1 MDRDLSAFLVQL
13 SIAIHKS
20 ATYPPGHPL
29 VAAAVDVALKSLT
42 ELLRQRPA
50 LALGVTRTQ
59 IVIDGEGTDPTHPV
73 LRELAQRL
81 YRCQL
86 GGLSFSLGLEAE
98 ELTGALRAMSGDA
111 AGLAAADPAIW
122 PHIGLHALAFDQLR
136 LAGGEGDGG
145 EGQGGD
151 KPSRLWT
158 DLVGAALGLGT
169 DAGSHADPRLLAA
182 AIDARA
188 GERGFAQTVTR
199 QLLALSRQSRL
210 GGGQDNRLVSKQH
223 AELFA
228 TIKPETLQRLL
239 QFSPDPA
246 QREQLLVELSR
257 SMPVG
262 AVMELLRAASE
273 ANQQTISHGLLRILA
288 KLAAHAQAHQEEE
301 AQNEADDSL
310 REMVRELVGDWA
322 LKDPNPEIY
331 SEMLEGL
338 ARPPSAGASASGRQ
352 AKAGEGEEPL
362 RLVETALELGTWG
375 ASIGTAVATL
385 IEREEVPALLGLLAQ
400 SPDGDP
406 VAERLWSLLPLQG
419 ELRRALAGAEPDA
432 ALVERLLPRLG
443 LEATDPL
450 LDALAEAN
458 SRALRRRLLTWL
470 TRLGPGIG
478 PMVIARLDSPQWY
491 VLRNMLV
498 LLAGVDSWPSGFS
511 PAAHLTHADA
521 RVRREALKLALRTP
535 ELRDQ
540 AICTGL
546 TDGDELIL
554 RTALATALDA
564 CPPEAAPLLV
574 DQLESHAQPPD
585 VRLLVV
591 RVLSMLPVP
600 EARDCLVRRVQ
611 GRRRWML
618 WRRLAPKSPET
629 VAALAGLAGRWRG
642 DPAAANVLRLA
653 QSSRDPELR
662 AAAGG
667 AG

>member
-1 MDRDLSAFLVQL
+1 VDRDLSAFLVQL

-29 VAAAVDVALKSLT
+29 AAAAVDVALKSLT
-42 ELLRQRPA
+42 GLLRQRPV

-86 GGLSFSLGLEAE
+86 GGLSFSLGLNVE
-98 ELTGALRAMSGDA
+98 ELTGVLRAMSGDA
-111 AGLAAADPAIW
+111 AGLAAADPATW

-136 LAGGEGDGG
+136 LAEGEGDGGGG

-151 KPSRLWT
+151 KLSRLWT
-158 DLVGAALGLGT
+158 DLVGAALGLGSEAT
-169 DAGSHADPRLLAA
+169 THADPRLLAA

-199 QLLALSRQSRL
+199 QLLALSRQTRV
-210 GGGQDNRLVSKQH
+210 GGGQDNRMVSRQL
-223 AELFA
+223 AELLA
-228 TIKPETLQRLL
+228 SIKPETLHRLL
-239 QFSPDPA
+239 QFSPDAA

-257 SMPVG
+257 SMPVN
-262 AVMELLRAASE
+262 AVVELLRAASE

-288 KLAAHAQAHQEEE
+288 KLAAHAQSHDDE
-301 AQNEADDSL
+301 AQSEADDSL
-310 REMVRELVGDWA
+310 RDMVRELVNDWA
-322 LKDPNPEIY
+322 LKDPNPEVY
-331 SEMLEGL
+331 SDMLEGL
-338 ARPPSAGASASGRQ
+338 ARPASNAASARQ
-352 AKAGEGEEPL
+352 AKGAEAEEPL
-362 RLVETALELGTWG
+362 RLVKTALELGTWG

-400 SPDGDP
+400 TPDGDP
-406 VAERLWSLLPLQG
+406 AAEALWSLLPLQD
-419 ELRRALAGAEPDA
+419 ELRRALAGTEPDA

-443 LEATDPL
+443 LDATDPL
-450 LDALAEAN
+450 LDALAEAD

-470 TRLGPGIG
+470 THLGPGIG
-478 PMVIARLDSPQWY
+478 SMVLARLDSPHWY

-498 LLAGVDSWPSGFS
+498 LLAGMDPWPSGFS
-511 PAAHLTHADA
+511 PAAYLTNADA

-554 RTALATALDA
+554 RTALAAALDG
-564 CPPEAAPLLV
+564 CPLEAAPLLV
-574 DQLESHAQPPD
+574 DQLESHAQPAD
-585 VRLLVV
+585 ARLLLV
-591 RVLSMLPVP
+591 RVLAMLPSTT
-600 EARDCLVRRVQ
+600 ARDCLVRRVQ

-618 WRRLAPKSPET
+618 WRRLAPKSPEM
-629 VAALAGLAGRWRG
+629 VAAVAGLAGRWG
-642 DPAAANVLRLA
+642 VDPAAANVLRLA
-653 QSSRDPELR
+653 RSSRDAEVR
-662 AAAGG
+662 AAAGA

>member
-29 VAAAVDVALKSLT
+29 AAAAVDVAFKSLT
-42 ELLRQRPA
+42 ELLRRRPV

-59 IVIDGEGTDPTHPV
+59 IVIDAEGTDPTHPV

-86 GGLSFSLGLEAE
+86 GGLSFSLGLDAE
-98 ELTGALRAMSGDA
+98 ELTGVLRAMSGDA
-111 AGLAAADPAIW
+111 AGLAAADPATW

-136 LAGGEGDGG
+136 LADGEGNGGGG

-158 DLVGAALGLGT
+158 DLVGAALGLGSEAT
-169 DAGSHADPRLLAA
+169 PHADPRLLAA

-199 QLLALSRQSRL
+199 QLLALSRQTRM
-210 GGGQDNRLVSKQH
+210 GGGQDTRMVSKQL
-223 AELFA
+223 AELLA
-228 TIKPETLQRLL
+228 STKPQTLRRLL
-239 QFSPDPA
+239 QFAPDAA

-257 SMPVG
+257 SMPVN

-288 KLAAHAQAHQEEE
+288 KLAAHAQSQDDE
-301 AQNEADDSL
+301 AQSEADDSL
-310 REMVRELVGDWA
+310 RDMIRELVDDWA
-322 LKDPNPEIY
+322 LKDPNPEVY
-331 SEMLEGL
+331 SDMLEGL
-338 ARPPSAGASASGRQ
+338 ARPTSNAAARHAKGAEA
-352 AKAGEGEEPL
+352 EEPL

-375 ASIGTAVATL
+375 ASIGAAVTTL
-385 IEREEVPALLGLLAQ
+385 IEREEVPALLRLIAQ
-400 SPDGDP
+400 TPDGDP
-406 VAERLWSLLPLQG
+406 AAEALWSLLPLQG
-419 ELRRALAGAEPDA
+419 ELRRALAGTEPDA

-443 LEATDPL
+443 LDATDPL
-450 LDALAEAN
+450 LDALAEAD

-478 PMVIARLDSPQWY
+478 SMVMARLDSPHWY
-491 VLRNMLV
+491 VIRNMLV
-498 LLAGVDSWPSGFS
+498 LLTGMDPWPSGFS
-511 PAAHLTHADA
+511 PAAFLTHADA

-554 RTALATALDA
+554 RTALATALDG
-564 CPPEAAPLLV
+564 CPMEAAPLLV
-574 DQLESHAQPPD
+574 DQLESHAQPAD
-585 VRLLVV
+585 LRLLLV
-591 RVLSMLPVP
+591 RVLAMLPSTA
-600 EARDCLVRRVQ
+600 ARDCLVRRVQ

-618 WRRLAPKSPET
+618 WRRLAPKSPEM
-629 VAALAGLAGRWRG
+629 VAAVAGLAGRWG
-642 DPAAANVLRLA
+642 VDPAAANVLRLA
-653 QSSRDPELR
+653 RSSRDAEVR
-662 AAAGG
+662 AAAGT

>member
-29 VAAAVDVALKSLT
+29 AAAAVDVAFKSLT
-42 ELLRQRPA
+42 ELLRRRPV

-59 IVIDGEGTDPTHPV
+59 IVIDAEGTDPTHPV

-86 GGLSFSLGLEAE
+86 GGLSFSLGLDAE
-98 ELTGALRAMSGDA
+98 ELTGVLRAMSGDA
-111 AGLAAADPAIW
+111 AGLAAADPATW

-136 LAGGEGDGG
+136 LADGEGNGGGG

-158 DLVGAALGLGT
+158 DLVGAALGLGSEAT
-169 DAGSHADPRLLAA
+169 PHADPRLLAA

-199 QLLALSRQSRL
+199 QLLALSRQTRM
-210 GGGQDNRLVSKQH
+210 GGGQDTRMVSKLL
-223 AELFA
+223 AELLA
-228 TIKPETLQRLL
+228 STKPQTLRRLL
-239 QFSPDPA
+239 QFAPDAA

-257 SMPVG
+257 SMPVN

-288 KLAAHAQAHQEEE
+288 KLAAHAQSQDDE
-301 AQNEADDSL
+301 AQSEADDSL
-310 REMVRELVGDWA
+310 RDMIRELVDDWA
-322 LKDPNPEIY
+322 LKDPNPEVY
-331 SEMLEGL
+331 SDMLEGL
-338 ARPPSAGASASGRQ
+338 ARPTSNAAARHAKGAEA
-352 AKAGEGEEPL
+352 EEPL

-375 ASIGTAVATL
+375 ASIGAAVTTL
-385 IEREEVPALLGLLAQ
+385 IEREEVPALLRLIAQ
-400 SPDGDP
+400 TPDGDP
-406 VAERLWSLLPLQG
+406 AAEALWSLLPLQG
-419 ELRRALAGAEPDA
+419 ELRRALAGTEPDA

-443 LEATDPL
+443 LDATDPL
-450 LDALAEAN
+450 LDALAEAD

-478 PMVIARLDSPQWY
+478 SMVMARLDSPHWY

-498 LLAGVDSWPSGFS
+498 LLTGMDPWPSGFS
-511 PAAHLTHADA
+511 PAAFLTHADA

-554 RTALATALDA
+554 RTALATALDG
-564 CPPEAAPLLV
+564 CPMEAAPLLV
-574 DQLESHAQPPD
+574 DQLESHAQPAD
-585 VRLLVV
+585 LRLLLV
-591 RVLSMLPVP
+591 RVLAMLPSTA
-600 EARDCLVRRVQ
+600 ARDCLVRRVQ

-618 WRRLAPKSPET
+618 WRRLAPKSPEM
-629 VAALAGLAGRWRG
+629 VAAVAGLAGRWG
-642 DPAAANVLRLA
+642 VDPAAANVLRLA
-653 QSSRDPELR
+653 RSSRDAEVR
-662 AAAGG
+662 AAAGA

>member
-1 MDRDLSAFLVQL
+1 VDRDLSAFLVQL

-29 VAAAVDVALKSLT
+29 AAAAVGVALKSLT
-42 ELLRQRPA
+42 ELLRQRPV

-111 AGLAAADPAIW
+111 AGLAAADAATW

-136 LAGGEGDGG
+136 LAAGDGDGG
-145 EGQGGD
+145 EGPGGD
-151 KPSRLWT
+151 KLSRLWT

-182 AIDARA
+182 AINARA
-188 GERGFAQTVTR
+188 GERGFAQTVTH

-210 GGGQDNRLVSKQH
+210 GGGQENRVVSKQLG
-223 AELFA
+223 ELFVS
-228 TIKPETLQRLL
+228 IDPETLQRFLE
-239 QFSPDPA
+239 FSPDPA
-246 QREQLLVELSR
+246 QREQLLAELSR

-262 AVMELLRAASE
+262 AVIELFRAASE
-273 ANQQTISHGLLRILA
+273 ANQQTLSHGLLRILA
-288 KLAAHAQAHQEEE
+288 KLAAHAQSHQDE
-301 AQNEADDSL
+301 AQKEADDSL

-322 LKDPNPEIY
+322 LKDPNPEVY
-331 SEMLEGL
+331 SDMLEGL
-338 ARPPSAGASASGRQ
+338 ARPSSAGASASGRQ

-362 RLVETALELGTWG
+362 RLVETALELGIWG
-375 ASIGTAVATL
+375 ASIDTAVASL
-385 IEREEVPALLGLLAQ
+385 IERQEVPALLGLLSQ
-400 SPDGDP
+400 TPDGDP
-406 VAERLWSLLPLQG
+406 VAEALWSLLPLQG

-450 LDALAEAN
+450 LDALAAAN

-478 PMVIARLDSPQWY
+478 PMVMARLDSPHWY

-498 LLAGVDSWPSGFS
+498 LLAGMDQWPSGFS
-511 PAAHLTHADA
+511 PVAHLAHADA

-535 ELRDQ
+535 ELRDR

-554 RTALATALDA
+554 RTALATALDG

-574 DQLESHAQPPD
+574 QQLESHTQPAD

-591 RVLSMLPVP
+591 RVLSMLAVP
-600 EARDCLVRRVQ
+600 EARDCLVRQVQ

-629 VAALAGLAGRWRG
+629 VAALAGLAERWQG

-653 QSSRDPELR
+653 RSSRDPELR

>member
-29 VAAAVDVALKSLT
+29 AAAAVDVALKSLT
-42 ELLRQRPA
+42 ALLRQRPV

-98 ELTGALRAMSGDA
+98 ELTGVLRAMTGDA
-111 AGLAAADPAIW
+111 AGLAAADPAVW

-136 LAGGEGDGG
+136 LAEGESESG
-145 EGQGGD
+145 EQQGGD
-151 KPSRLWT
+151 KLSRLWT

-169 DAGSHADPRLLAA
+169 DASTHADPRLLAA

-199 QLLALSRQSRL
+199 QLLALSRQTRL
-210 GGGQDNRLVSKQH
+210 GGGQDNRVVSKQL
-223 AELFA
+223 AELLA
-228 TIKPETLQRLL
+228 SIRPETLHRLL

-262 AVMELLRAASE
+262 AVIELLRAASE

-288 KLAAHAQAHQEEE
+288 KLAAHAQSHDDD
-301 AQNEADDSL
+301 AQSEADDSL
-310 REMVRELVGDWA
+310 RDMVRELVGDWA
-322 LKDPNPEIY
+322 LKDPNPEVY
-331 SEMLEGL
+331 SDMLEGL

-352 AKAGEGEEPL
+352 AKGGEGDEPL

-385 IEREEVPALLGLLAQ
+385 IEQQEVPALLGLLAQ
-400 SPDGDP
+400 APDGDP
-406 VAERLWSLLPLQG
+406 AAEAIWALLPLQD
-419 ELRRALAGAEPDA
+419 ELRRALSSAEPDA

-443 LEATDPL
+443 LDATDPL
-450 LDALAEAN
+450 LDALAGAN

-470 TRLGPGIG
+470 THLGPGIG
-478 PMVIARLDSPQWY
+478 PMVMARLDSPHWY

-498 LLAGVDSWPSGFS
+498 LLGGMDPWPSGFS
-511 PAAHLTHADA
+511 PAAHLTHTDA

-554 RTALATALDA
+554 RTALAAALDG

-574 DQLESHAQPPD
+574 DQLESHTQPAD
-585 VRLLVV
+585 VRLLIV
-591 RVLSMLPVP
+591 RVLAMLPVP

-629 VAALAGLAGRWRG
+629 VAALAGLAGRWGG

-653 QSSRDPELR
+653 RSSRDAEVR
-662 AAAGG
+662 VAAGG

>member
-29 VAAAVDVALKSLT
+29 AAAAVDVAFKSLT
-42 ELLRQRPA
+42 ELLRRRPV

-59 IVIDGEGTDPTHPV
+59 IVIDAEGTDPTHPV

-86 GGLSFSLGLEAE
+86 GGLSFSLGLDAE
-98 ELTGALRAMSGDA
+98 ELTGVLRAMSGDA
-111 AGLAAADPAIW
+111 AGLAAADPATW

-136 LAGGEGDGG
+136 LADGEGNGGGG

-158 DLVGAALGLGT
+158 DLVGAALGLGSEAT
-169 DAGSHADPRLLAA
+169 PHADPRLLAA

-199 QLLALSRQSRL
+199 QLLALSRQTRM
-210 GGGQDNRLVSKQH
+210 GGGQDTRMVSKQL
-223 AELFA
+223 AELLA
-228 TIKPETLQRLL
+228 STKPQTLRRLL
-239 QFSPDPA
+239 QFAPDAA

-257 SMPVG
+257 SMPVN

-288 KLAAHAQAHQEEE
+288 KLAAHAQSQDDE
-301 AQNEADDSL
+301 AQSEADDSL
-310 REMVRELVGDWA
+310 RDMIRELVDDWA
-322 LKDPNPEIY
+322 LKDPNPEVY
-331 SEMLEGL
+331 SDMLEGL
-338 ARPPSAGASASGRQ
+338 ARPTSNAAARHAKGAEA
-352 AKAGEGEEPL
+352 EEPL

-375 ASIGTAVATL
+375 ASIGAAVTTL
-385 IEREEVPALLGLLAQ
+385 IEREEVPALLRLIAQ
-400 SPDGDP
+400 TPDGDP
-406 VAERLWSLLPLQG
+406 AAEALWSLLPLQG
-419 ELRRALAGAEPDA
+419 ELRRALAGTEPDA

-443 LEATDPL
+443 LDATDPL
-450 LDALAEAN
+450 LDALAEAD

-478 PMVIARLDSPQWY
+478 SMVMARLDSPHWY

-498 LLAGVDSWPSGFS
+498 LLTGMDPWPSGFS
-511 PAAHLTHADA
+511 PAAFLTHADA

-554 RTALATALDA
+554 RTALATALDG
-564 CPPEAAPLLV
+564 CPMEAAPLLV
-574 DQLESHAQPPD
+574 DQLESHAQPAD
-585 VRLLVV
+585 LRLLLV
-591 RVLSMLPVP
+591 RVLAMLPSTA
-600 EARDCLVRRVQ
+600 ARDCLVRRVQ

-618 WRRLAPKSPET
+618 WRRLAPKSPEM
-629 VAALAGLAGRWRG
+629 VAAVAGLAGRWG
-642 DPAAANVLRLA
+642 VDPAAANVLRLA
-653 QSSRDPELR
+653 RSSRDAEVR
-662 AAAGG
+662 AAAGT

>member
-13 SIAIHKS
+13 AIAIHKS

-29 VAAAVDVALKSLT
+29 AAAAVGVALKSLT
-42 ELLRQRPA
+42 ELLRQRPV

-98 ELTGALRAMSGDA
+98 ELTGVLRAMSGDA

-136 LAGGEGDGG
+136 LAEGDGDGG
-145 EGQGGD
+145 EGPGGD
-151 KPSRLWT
+151 KLSRLWT

-169 DAGSHADPRLLAA
+169 DAGSHANPRLLAA

-188 GERGFAQTVTR
+188 GERGFAQTVTH

-210 GGGQDNRLVSKQH
+210 GGGQENRVVSKQL

-228 TIKPETLQRLL
+228 SIKPETLHRFL
-239 QFSPDPA
+239 QFSTDPA

-257 SMPVG
+257 SMPVA
-262 AVMELLRAASE
+262 AVIELLRAASE

-288 KLAAHAQAHQEEE
+288 KLAAHAQSHQEE

-322 LKDPNPEIY
+322 LKDPNPEVY
-331 SEMLEGL
+331 SDMLEGL

-352 AKAGEGEEPL
+352 AKGGEGEEPL

-385 IEREEVPALLGLLAQ
+385 IERQEVPALLGLLAQ
-400 SPDGDP
+400 APDGDP
-406 VAERLWSLLPLQG
+406 AAEALWSLLPLQG

-443 LEATDPL
+443 LAATDPL
-450 LDALAEAN
+450 LDALAAAN

-478 PMVIARLDSPQWY
+478 PMVMARLDSPHWY
-491 VLRNMLV
+491 ILRNMLV
-498 LLAGVDSWPSGFS
+498 LLAGMDPWPSGFS
-511 PAAHLTHADA
+511 PAAHLAHADA

-554 RTALATALDA
+554 RTALATALDG

-574 DQLESHAQPPD
+574 HQLESHTQPAD

-653 QSSRDPELR
+653 RGSRDPELR
-662 AAAGG
+662 AAAGA

>member
-29 VAAAVDVALKSLT
+29 AAAAVDVAFKSLT
-42 ELLRQRPA
+42 ELLRRRPV

-59 IVIDGEGTDPTHPV
+59 IVIDAEGTDPTHPV

-86 GGLSFSLGLEAE
+86 GGLSFSLGLDAE
-98 ELTGALRAMSGDA
+98 ELTGVLRAMSGDA
-111 AGLAAADPAIW
+111 AGLAAADPATW

-136 LAGGEGDGG
+136 LADGEGNGGGG

-158 DLVGAALGLGT
+158 DLVGAALGLGSEAT
-169 DAGSHADPRLLAA
+169 PHADPRLLAA

-199 QLLALSRQSRL
+199 QLLALSRQTRM
-210 GGGQDNRLVSKQH
+210 GGGQDTRMVSKQL
-223 AELFA
+223 AELLA
-228 TIKPETLQRLL
+228 STKPQTLRRLL
-239 QFSPDPA
+239 QFAPDAA

-257 SMPVG
+257 SMPVN

-288 KLAAHAQAHQEEE
+288 KLAAHAQSQDDE
-301 AQNEADDSL
+301 AQSEADDSL
-310 REMVRELVGDWA
+310 RDMIRELVDDWA
-322 LKDPNPEIY
+322 LKDPNPEVY
-331 SEMLEGL
+331 SDMLEGL
-338 ARPPSAGASASGRQ
+338 ARPTSNAAARHAKGAEA
-352 AKAGEGEEPL
+352 EEPL

-375 ASIGTAVATL
+375 ASIGAAVTTL
-385 IEREEVPALLGLLAQ
+385 IEREEVPALLRLIAQ
-400 SPDGDP
+400 TPDGDP
-406 VAERLWSLLPLQG
+406 AAEALWSLLPLQG
-419 ELRRALAGAEPDA
+419 ELRRALAGTEPDA

-443 LEATDPL
+443 LDATDPL
-450 LDALAEAN
+450 LDALAEAD

-478 PMVIARLDSPQWY
+478 SMVMARLDSPHWY
-491 VLRNMLV
+491 VIRNMLV
-498 LLAGVDSWPSGFS
+498 LLTGMDPWPSGFS
-511 PAAHLTHADA
+511 PAAFLTHADA

-554 RTALATALDA
+554 RTALATALDG
-564 CPPEAAPLLV
+564 CPMEAAPLLV
-574 DQLESHAQPPD
+574 DQLESHAQPAD
-585 VRLLVV
+585 LRLLLV
-591 RVLSMLPVP
+591 RVLAMLPSTA
-600 EARDCLVRRVQ
+600 ARDCLVRRVQ

-618 WRRLAPKSPET
+618 WRRLAPKSPEM
-629 VAALAGLAGRWRG
+629 VAAVAGLAGRWG
-642 DPAAANVLRLA
+642 VDPAAANVLRLA
-653 QSSRDPELR
+653 RSSRDAEVR
-662 AAAGG
+662 AAAGA

>member
-29 VAAAVDVALKSLT
+29 AAAAVDVAFKSLT
-42 ELLRQRPA
+42 ELLRRRPV

-59 IVIDGEGTDPTHPV
+59 IVIDAEGTDPTHPV

-86 GGLSFSLGLEAE
+86 GGLSFSLGLDAE
-98 ELTGALRAMSGDA
+98 ELTGVLRAMSGDA
-111 AGLAAADPAIW
+111 AGLAAADPATW

-136 LAGGEGDGG
+136 LADGEGNGGGG

-158 DLVGAALGLGT
+158 DLVGAALGLGSEAT
-169 DAGSHADPRLLAA
+169 PHADPRLLAA

-199 QLLALSRQSRL
+199 QLLALSRQTRM
-210 GGGQDNRLVSKQH
+210 GGGQDTRMVSKLL
-223 AELFA
+223 AELLA
-228 TIKPETLQRLL
+228 STKPQTLRRLL
-239 QFSPDPA
+239 QFAPDAA

-257 SMPVG
+257 SMPVN

-288 KLAAHAQAHQEEE
+288 KLAAHAQSQDDE
-301 AQNEADDSL
+301 AQSEADDSL
-310 REMVRELVGDWA
+310 RDMIRELVDDWA
-322 LKDPNPEIY
+322 LKDPNPEVY
-331 SEMLEGL
+331 SDMLEGL
-338 ARPPSAGASASGRQ
+338 ARPTSNAAARHAKGAEA
-352 AKAGEGEEPL
+352 EEPL

-375 ASIGTAVATL
+375 ASIGAAVTTL
-385 IEREEVPALLGLLAQ
+385 IEREEVPALLRLIAQ
-400 SPDGDP
+400 TPDGDP
-406 VAERLWSLLPLQG
+406 AAEALWSLLPLQG
-419 ELRRALAGAEPDA
+419 ELRRALAGTEPDA

-443 LEATDPL
+443 LDATDPL
-450 LDALAEAN
+450 LDALAEAD

-478 PMVIARLDSPQWY
+478 SMVMARLDSPHWY
-491 VLRNMLV
+491 VIRNMLV
-498 LLAGVDSWPSGFS
+498 LLTGMDPWPSGFS
-511 PAAHLTHADA
+511 PAAFLTHADA

-554 RTALATALDA
+554 RTALATALDG
-564 CPPEAAPLLV
+564 CPMEAAPLLV
-574 DQLESHAQPPD
+574 DQLESHAQPAD
-585 VRLLVV
+585 LRLLLV
-591 RVLSMLPVP
+591 RVLAMLPSTA
-600 EARDCLVRRVQ
+600 ARDCLVRRVQ

-618 WRRLAPKSPET
+618 WRRLAPKSPEM
-629 VAALAGLAGRWRG
+629 VAAVAGLAGRWG
-642 DPAAANVLRLA
+642 VDPAAANVLRLA
-653 QSSRDPELR
+653 RSSRDAEVR
-662 AAAGG
+662 AAAGA